1 MNKDKLTS
9 AKTIGYFV
17 AATIIAANIIFWIA
31 LLWSD
36 SQFFLSETYFKIVL
50 TSVALVTLS
59 LIVSG
64 FTGFISE
71 EAKLKKDKL
80 IR

>member
-1 MNKDKLTS
+1 MNKNKLTS
-9 AKTIGYFV
+9 VKTIGYFA
-17 AATIIAANIIFWIA
+17 AATIVAANIIFWIA

-36 SQFFLSETYFKIVL
+36 SQFLFSDTYFKIIL

-64 FTGFISE
+64 FIGFISE
-71 EAKLKKDKL
+71 EAKLKKGKL
-80 IR
+80 IG